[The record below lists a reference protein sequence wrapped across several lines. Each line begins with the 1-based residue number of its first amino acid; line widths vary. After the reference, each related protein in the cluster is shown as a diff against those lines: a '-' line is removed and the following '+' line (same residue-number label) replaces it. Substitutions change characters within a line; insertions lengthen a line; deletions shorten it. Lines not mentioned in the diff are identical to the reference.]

1 MRQLEE
7 GKAQW
12 GQGCQRQ
19 RQSVLLSAEVL
30 VCFLIPF
37 FERSNGLSVG
47 NDFSKYRISRYFLSP
62 KDEAVFCT
70 PPGTAALHRATV
82 CWCWSSVFTSPSAL
96 IPQVC
101 THNWCCCRFL
111 RPNALVSSIIADVII
126 LRLAV
131 NEASQDR
138 GSPPVSIEQTVRG
151 GFCHVLAGEKHDN
164 GG

>member
-1 MRQLEE
+1 M
-7 GKAQW
+7 
-12 GQGCQRQ
+12 
-19 RQSVLLSAEVL
+19 
-30 VCFLIPF
+30 
-37 FERSNGLSVG
+37 
-47 NDFSKYRISRYFLSP
+47 SP

-111 RPNALVSSIIADVII
+111 RPNALVSNIIADVII

-151 GFCHVLAGEKHDN
+151 GFVTYSPERSTIMADSKSSERIRGRRSTEERGRRRIEIGFRKRFRVFFHDVLTRLLATSL
-164 GG
+164 